1 MAYRTRGRLGVDVLR
16 FRGDLSTD
24 EMVRMKSCL
33 ARLLRKK
40 HKKLLIDLGAA
51 RHVELAGLGML
62 VDRLLKVRAEKGDIK
77 LCNLRPEVEQ
87 TFRMI
92 GVSGLM
98 EAFASEEEAI
108 QSFAA

>member
-1 MAYRTRGRLGVDVLR
+1 MAYRTRGRMGVEVLR

-33 ARLLRKK
+33 GRLLRKK
-40 HKKLLIDLGAA
+40 HKKLLIDLGSA

-108 QSFAA
+108 RSFAA